1 MSLSKA
7 VSSPMTS
14 ADRVAKLALARHW
27 VKYIISGSNQKKFS
41 RCIHGEY
48 TTEKWGATFSG
59 EDLTF
64 RLRNRNRDG
73 EILFGPP
80 QRVLTQRDVYIHA
93 DPCRCTVN
101 IEQVDV
107 FSDGMLEKHKF
118 VVLPCP
124 TEFIP
129 RQAEFVGHVPEEFAS
144 YPVLQDPELLM
155 AIARNMDLGWSNPV
169 VDY

>member
-14 ADRVAKLALARHW
+14 ADRVAKLAMARHW

-41 RCIHGEY
+41 TCIHGENM
-48 TTEKWGATFSG
+48 TETWGATFSG

-93 DPCRCTVN
+93 DPCRSTVN

-107 FSDGMLEKHKF
+107 FSDGIQEEHKF
-118 VVLPCP
+118 VLLPFLP
-124 TEFIP
+124 DRLP
-129 RQAEFVGHVPEEFAS
+129 VPAEFVGDVPEEFAS
-144 YPVLQDPELLM
+144 YPVLQDPEVLIS
-155 AIARNMDLGWSNPV
+155 IARNMDLGWSNPV

>member
-14 ADRVAKLALARHW
+14 ADRVARLALARRW

-41 RCIHGEY
+41 TCLHGEY
-48 TTEKWGATFSG
+48 MTETWGATFSG

-80 QRVLTQRDVYIHA
+80 QRVLTQRDVYVHA
-93 DPCRCTVN
+93 DPWRCTVN
-101 IEQVDV
+101 IQQVDA
-107 FSDGMLEKHKF
+107 FSDGMQEEHKF
-118 VVLPCP
+118 VLLPCP

>member
-14 ADRVAKLALARHW
+14 ADRVAKLALARHY
-27 VKYIISGSNQKKFS
+27 VEYIISGLNQEKF
-41 RCIHGEY
+41 RRIHAEF
-48 TTEKWGATFSG
+48 TTEKWVATVSG

-80 QRVLTQRDVYIHA
+80 QRVLTQRDVYVHA
-93 DPCRCTVN
+93 DPWRCTVN
-101 IEQVDV
+101 IQQVDA
-107 FSDGMLEKHKF
+107 FSDGIQEEHKF
-118 VVLPCP
+118 VLLPFLP
-124 TEFIP
+124 DRLP
-129 RQAEFVGHVPEEFAS
+129 VPAEFVGDVPEEFAS
-144 YPVLQDPELLM
+144 YPVLQDPEVLIS
-155 AIARNMDLGWSNPV
+155 IARNMDLGWSNPV

>member
-1 MSLSKA
+1 MSLSNA
-7 VSSPMTS
+7 VSSLQLS
-14 ADRVAKLALARHW
+14 EDRVSKLALARHY
-27 VKYIISGSNQKKFS
+27 VEYIISGDNKQRFE
-41 RCIHGEY
+41 RIHGES
-48 TTEKWGATFSG
+48 TTETWVATFSG
-59 EDLTF
+59 KDLTF

-80 QRVLTQRDVYIHA
+80 QRVLTQRDVYVHA
-93 DPCRCTVN
+93 DPWRCTVN

-107 FSDGMLEKHKF
+107 FSDGMLEEHFF
-118 VVLPCP
+118 VMLPCP

-144 YPVLQDPELLM
+144 YPVLQAPEVLIS
-155 AIARNMDLGWSNPV
+155 IARNMDLGWSNPV